1 MTINQIITGFNLQVS
16 DITELSTV
24 EEFIVANR
32 VYTKICNNRPW
43 EWLKTS
49 IAGTILSDTTGFY
62 ITLPTDFA
70 FVTENN
76 SYTLNNESVNNNTV
90 AKVVF
95 VGSNYRP
102 YQLINYSDRRQ
113 YRDKIGYVYLDIT
126 NNRLVFTAKPEA
138 MTYEFDYIK
147 VPPTLITGGT
157 PVFPNRFHDII
168 VYGMA
173 VDDQI
178 IQLSPKATS
187 YAAENQAKY
196 KSCMDDLIYWNASLI
211 QM

>member
-16 DITELSTV
+16 DTTELSNS

-49 IAGTILSDTTGFY
+49 IVGTILSDATSFY
-62 ITLPTDFA
+62 ITLPNNFA
-70 FVTENN
+70 YVTENN
-76 SYTLNNESVNNNTV
+76 SYTLNNESINNNTA
-90 AKVVF
+90 AKVIF
-95 VGSNYRP
+95 VGDNYNP

-113 YRDKIGYVYLDIT
+113 YRNKIGYVYLDIT

-138 MTYEFDYIK
+138 LTYEFDYIK
-147 VPPTLITGGT
+147 VPPTLITGDT
-157 PVFPNRFHDII
+157 PIFPARFHDII

-178 IQLSPKATS
+178 IQLSPKASS

-196 KSCMDDLIYWNASLI
+196 KSCMDDLIYWNAQLI